1 MRVYVIRRLRYHPN
15 TTLSFF
21 LPSFFNPK
29 KITNSIYTKKH
40 KFKTQKFTTMNK
52 KLLVIL
58 SHMLTEEQV
67 LALQSEHGITDV
79 VLLSDIHPITAKIVS
94 QVDPNQS
101 SEALRDLANHLIEI
115 AQLEECTHICMQG
128 EPCLQFHV
136 WVGAILNGYNV
147 LQSTTERISKDV
159 VNSDGSVTK
168 ISVFQ
173 HVKWRLINY

>member
-1 MRVYVIRRLRYHPN
+1 
-15 TTLSFF
+15 
-21 LPSFFNPK
+21 
-29 KITNSIYTKKH
+29 
-40 KFKTQKFTTMNK
+40 MNK